1 MKILIATSN
10 PHKFEELVA
19 ILPQKLKNGKPIEYV
34 SLAEFKGLSLPPE
47 TGLTLAENA
56 ELKAA
61 YAARE
66 TGLPAISDDTGL
78 EVDALNGRPGIRTG
92 RYAGSYAS
100 VEDNNRK
107 LLGELEGVEPAR
119 RKAVFRTVACLVMP
133 EGRVMLFEGSLAGAI
148 GSGYRGGNG
157 FGYDPLFVVDG
168 RGKTLAE
175 LPAEEKNKISHRAQA
190 FKQLADYLVSSVRE
204 R

>member
-19 ILPQKLKNGKPIEYV
+19 ILPQKLNNGKPIEYV
-34 SLAEFKGLSLPPE
+34 SLTEFKGLSLPPE

-78 EVDALNGRPGIRTG
+78 EVDVLNGRPGLRTG

-100 VEDNNRK
+100 AEDNNRK
-107 LLGELEGVEPAR
+107 LLGELEGVEPER
-119 RKAVFRTVACLVMP
+119 RKAVFRTVACLVTP
-133 EGRVMLFEGSLAGAI
+133 QGRVMLFEGSVPGSI
-148 GSGYRGGNG
+148 GLGYRGENG
-157 FGYDPLFVVDG
+157 FGYDPLFVVEG

-175 LPAEEKNKISHRAQA
+175 LPVEEKNKISHRAQA